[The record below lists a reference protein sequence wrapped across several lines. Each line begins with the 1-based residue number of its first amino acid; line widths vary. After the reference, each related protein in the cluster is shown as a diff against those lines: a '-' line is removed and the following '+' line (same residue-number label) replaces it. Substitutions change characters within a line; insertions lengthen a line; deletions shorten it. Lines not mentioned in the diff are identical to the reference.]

1 MKIVEVKNL
10 TKNYGKNRG
19 ITDVSFDIEKGE
31 IFGFIGPNGAGK
43 STTIRTLLNYIYPS
57 SGEGKIFGMDI
68 IKNSREI
75 RNKTG
80 YLPAEVNFTENIRA
94 IELLKYSQ
102 EFYKKDCSERIYELS
117 SKLNLDLKK
126 KLDNFSLGNRKKV
139 GIVQAIMHSPEFLI
153 LDEPTAGL
161 DPLIQKSFFDLL
173 IEERKK
179 GTTILFSSHV
189 LSEVQKYCDRVAI
202 IKEGRLLKITAVDA
216 LTASSYKNV
225 SIVTSSGEHQ
235 DYIFEGD
242 LNQLISKIHEIK
254 IRDIKIEEPSLEE
267 IFLKYYEK
275 EVI

>member
-10 TKNYGKNRG
+10 TKSYGKSRG
-19 ITDVSFDIEKGE
+19 ITNVSFDMEKGE

-57 SGEGKIFGMDI
+57 SGEAKIFGMDV
-68 IKNSREI
+68 IKYSKEI
-75 RNKTG
+75 RRKTG
-80 YLPAEVNFTENIRA
+80 YLPSEVNFTENIRA

-117 SKLNLDLKK
+117 SRLNLDLNK
-126 KLDNFSLGNRKKV
+126 KLDDFSLGNRKKV

-153 LDEPTAGL
+153 LDEPTSGL
-161 DPLIQKSFFDLL
+161 DPLIQKNFFDLL
-173 IEERKK
+173 LEERKE

-202 IKEGRLLKITAVDA
+202 IKEGCLLKITTVDA

-225 SIVTSSGEHQ
+225 SIITASGEHL
-235 DYIFEGD
+235 DYMFEGD
-242 LNQLISKIHEIK
+242 LNELIIK
-254 IRDIKIEEPSLEE
+254 ISETKIKDIKIEEPSLEE

-275 EVI
+275 EIV